1 MYLGE
6 NNNLEKR
13 DEIQIYLIKLDLAYF
28 NELDLAYLI
37 ELNLAHISSWWHTPS
52 SWI

>member
-6 NNNLEKR
+6 NDNLEKR

-37 ELNLAHISSWWHTPS
+37 DMASTS
-52 SWI
+52 